1 MKSLGF
7 MRFPYRAPEGVAR
20 ALVREGPGEALDVI
34 DGACPDHSPDH
45 GPRALAL
52 LTGRVQ
58 LSHGP
63 AGDAPLLEGRRRPVA
78 GVAVLAL
85 EEPRQG
91 LLPSRPHVRQG
102 PA

>member
-1 MKSLGF
+1 MRLLGF
-7 MRFPYRAPEGVAR
+7 TCFPHRAPEGVAR
-20 ALVREGPGEALDVI
+20 ALVREGSDEALEVT

-52 LTGRVQ
+52 LAGGVQ

-63 AGDAPLLEGRRRPVA
+63 AGDTPLLEGRRRPVA

-91 LLPSRPHVRQG
+91 LLPRGSHVRQ
-102 PA
+102 